1 MTLTQ
6 TELDQQD
13 LDQPA
18 GIAETNWLTFTAYE
32 VVDCITRLINF
43 T

>member
-18 GIAETNWLTFTAYE
+18 GIAEQI
-32 VVDCITRLINF
+32 D
-43 T
+43 